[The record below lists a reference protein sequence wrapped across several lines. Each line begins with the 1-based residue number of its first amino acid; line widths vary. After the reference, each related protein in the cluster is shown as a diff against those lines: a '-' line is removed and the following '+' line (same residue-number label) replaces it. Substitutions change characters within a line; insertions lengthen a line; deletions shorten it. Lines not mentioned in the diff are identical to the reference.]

1 MSVQSY
7 VKYLNNVLQCIDGY
21 PRRVSEKD
29 DLASILG
36 VALDISDLGYL
47 DRIFSVAEGKSKFFR
62 SYDFLKRPL
71 YRSPLERVKY
81 LIKDE
86 GLRQRIFANLG
97 DLANPDFNPDNFVL
111 KGVDNLYSIIE
122 SEFISEMVNISSS
135 SSDEYESWEPYDGVE
150 EDDIEEGF
158 VAEDIEE
165 GFVDDMFEEDE
176 EVVEEG
182 VEEDIEE
189 GFVDDMF
196 DEEDEDEVIE
206 EGFEDEES
214 EDGLVDDMFE
224 DDVEEDVEEGFVT
237 EDDEEFLVDSMF
249 VEEEDGGIEE
259 GFVGEDSEDFV
270 EDMFVEEDEDEIV
283 EEGFSDED
291 IDDYTDDMFS
301 EEDEEIIEEGF
312 LDEDLFDEEEVVEDG
327 YIEDMFDE
335 EDEVAEEVSVDDI
348 EEASVDDF
356 DMLDFEEDDITP
368 DNPNFVD
375 DNLNNFGEV
384 SGFGD
389 SSLYSSRNSFGAIQN
404 SKEAEANDKLATMI
418 INLSDRILS
427 TPSFLKAKG
436 KRLFEAMK
444 DVDEDPI

>member
-29 DLASILG
+29 DLASVLG

-71 YRSPLERVKY
+71 YRSSLERVKY

-97 DLANPDFNPDNFVL
+97 DLANPGFNPDNFVL

-135 SSDEYESWEPYDGVE
+135 FSDEYESWEPYDGVE

-165 GFVDDMFEEDE
+165 GL
-176 EVVEEG
+176 
-182 VEEDIEE
+182 
-189 GFVDDMF
+189 VDDMF

-270 EDMFVEEDEDEIV
+270 EDMFAEEDEDEIV

-312 LDEDLFDEEEVVEDG
+312 LDEDLFDEEEVVEDD

-335 EDEVAEEVSVDDI
+335 EDEVVEEVSVDDI

-368 DNPNFVD
+368 DNSNFVD

-389 SSLYSSRNSFGAIQN
+389 ASLYSSRNSFGAIQN